1 MTRRNIELMLLLIA
15 SPIVIVLF
23 AMMVVTGGQELSFNT
38 LGVPLGIFAAFL
50 VAHIAVRLLAP
61 AADPAILPI
70 SFALS
75 GVGIAF
81 VTRIVP
87 DLAVNQLLWLFIGI
101 AAMIATLAVVRN
113 LDKLA
118 NYKYTLM
125 IVGILLLLS
134 PMLPVIGYESGGGQL
149 WLRFGSFSFQPGELA
164 KILIVFFIAAYLAAN
179 REMLS
184 VFTWKVGPLW
194 LPSLATLL
202 PLIVMWALAFIV
214 VVLEKDLGLA
224 LVLFSVFV
232 IMLYVATGKKL
243 YLVVSIGLAAIAAVA
258 LYGMMGHV
266 QTRVAIW
273 QDPFAEAQGGGFQ
286 LVQSLYSIADG
297 DLFGTGI
304 GRGMGG
310 QPVAEGG
317 IPVAESDFIFP
328 VIAEETG
335 LLGAAGVL
343 LLYLCFAIRGIVTA
357 ARAKSDVSSFTA
369 VGLTSIIVLQAFI
382 IVGGVTRLIP
392 LTGITLPFISQ
403 GGSSLIASFIIVGC
417 LLRCGDE
424 GTGVNSEM
432 RQTGAIGAHGS
443 DAVLGRVALGK
454 RLTGTM
460 IVFSVL
466 FAVLVANLTYLM
478 VIKAP
483 EYQSMPS
490 NNHTIAKEARME
502 RGTISTADGTVLA
515 TSVRQEDGSYKRE
528 YPAGELA
535 AHIVGYTSQRF
546 GTAGI
551 EAAYNDTLRGEQNF
565 ASFTDVVNSLAGIQT
580 KGNDVVLSID
590 SRIQQAAQDALAGQ
604 VGAVVA
610 LNPETGAVYALAS
623 SPTFDAANYEELL
636 TAAADGGSDSSELFN
651 RATQALYAP
660 GSTFKMV
667 TLAAALQ
674 NHIATADTV
683 YDSPG
688 EMDIGNAPVTN
699 VKKRSY
705 GKITLE
711 QALWYSSNTVFGQ
724 VGVQLGSDLLVQM
737 AHIVG
742 YTSQRFG
749 TAGIEAA
756 YNDTLRGEQNFASFT
771 DVVNSLA
778 GIQTKGN
785 DVVLSIDSRIQ
796 QAAQDA
802 LAGQV
807 GAVVAL
813 NPETG
818 AVYALASSPTF
829 DAANYEELL
838 TAAADGGSDSS
849 ELFNRATQALYAP
862 GSTFKM
868 VTLAAALQNHIA
880 TADTVYDSPGEMDIG
895 NAPVTNVKKRSYGKI
910 TLEQALWYSSN
921 TVFGQ
926 VGVQLGSDLLVQ
938 MATSFGFN
946 EAIPFDLP
954 LATSLMPDPE
964 EMTTWETAWAA
975 CGEPV
980 GEHESPAG
988 PQATVL
994 QMALVGSAIAN
1005 EGAIMQPYLVDGIY
1019 NANGERSFSPI
1030 PVKLKQAMDADTAA
1044 AEIDI
1049 MKGVVTEGTG
1059 GKAALDD
1066 VAVAG
1071 KTGTHERGDG
1081 SDDSWFVGMA
1091 PAADPKVVVA
1101 VVIEKGESGA
1111 GASAAHDVLETA
1123 LEVTG
1128 AL

>member
-737 AHIVG
+737 A
-742 YTSQRFG
+742 
-749 TAGIEAA
+749 
-756 YNDTLRGEQNFASFT
+756 
-771 DVVNSLA
+771 
-778 GIQTKGN
+778 
-785 DVVLSIDSRIQ
+785 
-796 QAAQDA
+796 
-802 LAGQV
+802 
-807 GAVVAL
+807 
-813 NPETG
+813 
-818 AVYALASSPTF
+818 
-829 DAANYEELL
+829 
-838 TAAADGGSDSS
+838 
-849 ELFNRATQALYAP
+849 
-862 GSTFKM
+862 
-868 VTLAAALQNHIA
+868 
-880 TADTVYDSPGEMDIG
+880 
-895 NAPVTNVKKRSYGKI
+895 
-910 TLEQALWYSSN
+910 
-921 TVFGQ
+921 
-926 VGVQLGSDLLVQ
+926 
-938 MATSFGFN
+938 TSFGFN

-1091 PAADPKVVVA
+1091 PAADPKFVVA

>member
-1 MTRRNIELMLLLIA
+1 MTRRNIELMRLLIA

-87 DLAVNQLLWLFIGI
+87 DLAANQLLWLFIGI

-202 PLIVMWALAFIV
+202 PLIVMWALAFVVVVLEKDLGLALVLFSVFVIMLYVATGKKLYLVVSIGLAAIAAVALYGMMGHVQTRVAIWQDPFAEAQGGGFQLVQSLYSIADGDLFGTGIGRGMGGQPVAEGGIPVAESDFIFPVIAEETGLLGAAGVLLLYLCFAIRGIVTAARAKSDVSSVTAVGLTSIIVLQAFIIVGGVTRLIPFIV

-424 GTGVNSEM
+424 GTGVDSEM

-660 GSTFKMV
+660 CSTFKMV

-683 YDSPG
+683 YDSP
-688 EMDIGNAPVTN
+688 A
-699 VKKRSY
+699 R
-705 GKITLE
+705 
-711 QALWYSSNTVFGQ
+711 W
-724 VGVQLGSDLLVQM
+724 
-737 AHIVG
+737 
-742 YTSQRFG
+742 TS
-749 TAGIEAA
+749 
-756 YNDTLRGEQNFASFT
+756 
-771 DVVNSLA
+771 
-778 GIQTKGN
+778 
-785 DVVLSIDSRIQ
+785 
-796 QAAQDA
+796 
-802 LAGQV
+802 
-807 GAVVAL
+807 
-813 NPETG
+813 
-818 AVYALASSPTF
+818 
-829 DAANYEELL
+829 
-838 TAAADGGSDSS
+838 
-849 ELFNRATQALYAP
+849 AT
-862 GSTFKM
+862 
-868 VTLAAALQNHIA
+868 
-880 TADTVYDSPGEMDIG
+880 
-895 NAPVTNVKKRSYGKI
+895 R
-910 TLEQALWYSSN
+910 
-921 TVFGQ
+921 
-926 VGVQLGSDLLVQ
+926 
-938 MATSFGFN
+938 
-946 EAIPFDLP
+946 
-954 LATSLMPDPE
+954 
-964 EMTTWETAWAA
+964 
-975 CGEPV
+975 
-980 GEHESPAG
+980 
-988 PQATVL
+988 
-994 QMALVGSAIAN
+994 
-1005 EGAIMQPYLVDGIY
+1005 
-1019 NANGERSFSPI
+1019 R
-1030 PVKLKQAMDADTAA
+1030 
-1044 AEIDI
+1044 
-1049 MKGVVTEGTG
+1049 
-1059 GKAALDD
+1059 
-1066 VAVAG
+1066 
-1071 KTGTHERGDG
+1071 
-1081 SDDSWFVGMA
+1081 
-1091 PAADPKVVVA
+1091 
-1101 VVIEKGESGA
+1101 
-1111 GASAAHDVLETA
+1111 
-1123 LEVTG
+1123 
-1128 AL
+1128 